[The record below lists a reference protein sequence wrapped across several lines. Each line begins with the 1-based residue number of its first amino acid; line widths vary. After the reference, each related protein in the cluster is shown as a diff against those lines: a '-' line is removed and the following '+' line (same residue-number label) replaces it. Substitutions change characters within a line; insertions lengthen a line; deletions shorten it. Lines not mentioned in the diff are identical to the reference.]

1 MDIVRPYSF
10 DRPLF
15 FAALVL
21 LTLGVVM
28 VFSTSG
34 VYATEK
40 FSQPFY
46 FIIQQ
51 GVGAA
56 FGLALI
62 IGLLPLRRPL
72 YENPFVVHGFG
83 LAVIVLLVFC
93 FAMPSIN
100 GTNRWVILGGFHL
113 QPSEFAKIALIL
125 YLAWSIDRKKEK
137 IRELRHLAAPL
148 AVTSLVTI
156 LILREPDFGTGV
168 LVFVLGL
175 VVLFLGGMRLKHFAL
190 FTLVAVPVLTVYLLS
205 APYRIERLVAFF
217 APQQATVG
225 VTFQVEQSKLAIGA
239 GGLLGTSFGWSTQ
252 KLYFLPCA
260 HTDFIFAIVG
270 EEFGL
275 VGTAITLGLFVLV
288 IARGLVISWKA
299 PSLQSQLIAAGMTIY
314 LGLQAF
320 LNMTV
325 VLGLG
330 PCKGVPLPLV
340 SYGRSSL
347 LATLIAVGILLHIS
361 QRKRNVRVKP

>member
-1 MDIVRPYSF
+1 
-10 DRPLF
+10 
-15 FAALVL
+15 
-21 LTLGVVM
+21 
-28 VFSTSG
+28 
-34 VYATEK
+34 
-40 FSQPFY
+40 
-46 FIIQQ
+46 
-51 GVGAA
+51 
-56 FGLALI
+56 
-62 IGLLPLRRPL
+62 
-72 YENPFVVHGFG
+72 
-83 LAVIVLLVFC
+83 
-93 FAMPSIN
+93 
-100 GTNRWVILGGFHL
+100 
-113 QPSEFAKIALIL
+113 
-125 YLAWSIDRKKEK
+125 
-137 IRELRHLAAPL
+137 
-148 AVTSLVTI
+148 
-156 LILREPDFGTGV
+156 
-168 LVFVLGL
+168 
-175 VVLFLGGMRLKHFAL
+175 MRLKHFAL

-260 HTDFIFAIVG
+260 HTDLIFAIVG